1 MVELLLVALVF
12 VAIIFPFLVVPEVL
26 ERWGY
31 DPKSRFVRA
40 LVWATFLTLVLV
52 PAALSGFLATVTSPG
67 DWLIL
72 TGAILLAVFWE
83 YYRLHPGR
91 FP

>member
-1 MVELLLVALVF
+1 MVEFLLIALVF
-12 VAIIFPFLVVPEVL
+12 VAILAPFVVVPELL

-31 DPKSRFVRA
+31 DPKSRFVRMI
-40 LVWATFLTLVLV
+40 VWATFLILVLV

-72 TGAILLAVFWE
+72 AGAVLLAVFWE
-83 YYRLHPGR
+83 YYRLHPGQ

>member
-1 MVELLLVALVF
+1 MANFLLLVLIA
-12 VAIIFPFLVVPEVL
+12 VAILFPFLIVPEIL

-31 DPKSRFVRA
+31 DPKGRFVRVI
-40 LVWATFLTLVLV
+40 VWATFLLLVLI
-52 PAALSGFLATVTSPG
+52 PAAASGFLATVTSPG

-72 TGAILLAVFWE
+72 AGAILFAVFWE